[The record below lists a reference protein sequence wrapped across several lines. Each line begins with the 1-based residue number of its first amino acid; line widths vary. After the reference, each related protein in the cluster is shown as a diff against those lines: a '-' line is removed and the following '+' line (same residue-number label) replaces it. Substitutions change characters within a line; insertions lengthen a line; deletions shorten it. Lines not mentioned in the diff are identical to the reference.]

1 MTEVLILL
9 TTIPSEKKSTR
20 PPRIW
25 IPKKERGNPCL
36 LPRRQQLNVS
46 IRPVEM
52 KGGFGYT
59 GRRLQTCPFLL
70 LWTTFFFLK
79 QYTVYFAWNLESSYW
94 VPNKNYKSY
103 FQVFRSDGRCHLTV
117 RWFPR
122 FSSPARLH
130 LAGDDCGPEH
140 MKTPVHGTWGLQL
153 RWVQAAKHRDD
164 SESYKQTNHLSVY
177 LIWEKRA
184 RFNIFSLISR
194 SCWVWHLCC

>member
-70 LWTTFFFLK
+70 LWTTFFFFEAIYSIFCMKSGKFILGSK
-79 QYTVYFAWNLESSYW
+79 QKLQVLLSGFSFWWPLSSNCPV
-94 VPNKNYKSY
+94 VP
-103 FQVFRSDGRCHLTV
+103 QVFIASTSPSSRRRLWSGAHENTRSRYMRITI
-117 RWFPR
+117 
-122 FSSPARLH
+122 A
-130 LAGDDCGPEH
+130 
-140 MKTPVHGTWGLQL
+140 MGTG
-153 RWVQAAKHRDD
+153 
-164 SESYKQTNHLSVY
+164 S
-177 LIWEKRA
+177 
-184 RFNIFSLISR
+184 
-194 SCWVWHLCC
+194 